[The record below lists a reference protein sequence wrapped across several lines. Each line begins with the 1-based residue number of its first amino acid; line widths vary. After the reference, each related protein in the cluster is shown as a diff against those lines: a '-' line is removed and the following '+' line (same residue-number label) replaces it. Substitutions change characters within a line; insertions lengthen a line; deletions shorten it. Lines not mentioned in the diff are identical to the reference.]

1 MDSNLRVLVASY
13 YQKRSFQA
21 FVDKNLIGRFHIF
34 QINSKYTKTY
44 MEVTKCCKNE
54 NITYLATLFYLK
66 NIKSFFIVIIY
77 ILYENTPQET
87 TFVGE
92 LALREFCQPQICTF
106 SGKN

>member
-1 MDSNLRVLVASY
+1 
-13 YQKRSFQA
+13 
-21 FVDKNLIGRFHIF
+21 
-34 QINSKYTKTY
+34 